1 MRTNYYLLKN
11 IVYLPTW
18 GAFTKTGALRVV
30 EPVGVVPLSN
40 TVGLRA
46 AFREVLARGN
56 PAVPPLFGD
65 QLNQRIL
72 PKYTGVKS
80 DRAFY
85 RRAESWSIEEKDG
98 LYKIIGKQRRPDAGW
113 KDDPKQTIDF
123 PPGTKVDDVIDRAI
137 ALMEEK
143 VRRQV
148 Q

>member
-1 MRTNYYLLKN
+1 MRTNYYLVKG

-30 EPVGVVPLSN
+30 EPVAVVPLSD
-40 TVGLRA
+40 TVGLRR

-56 PAVPPLFGD
+56 PAVPPLSGD
-65 QLNQRIL
+65 QLKQRIL
-72 PKYTGVKS
+72 PKYTGIKS

-85 RRAESWSIEEKDG
+85 RSAESWSIEEKNG

-123 PPGTKVDDVIDRAI
+123 PPGTDAEQVIERAI
-137 ALMEEK
+137 AIIEAKARE
-143 VRRQV
+143 QE